1 MSKFNLLRR
10 RPAARSPIVTVAAP
24 GVVNHQG
31 GAGHVRD
38 AKSELFLLAVA
49 NMVGEDT
56 FYEAADDRDS
66 RYAELVRRVAL
77 KDPQWTSRFLRWL
90 RTEANMRSAS
100 LVGAAEFVK
109 ARLDNRADDGLSNRA
124 VVASVLQRAD
134 EPGELIAYWFAR
146 YGRRLPKPVKRG
158 VADAVRALYDERSF
172 LKWDSGNRGVRFADV
187 LRLVHP
193 APRDAVQDALFEHI
207 LRDGPPAPELTVLT
221 RRRAL
226 MALPVDQRRAALD
239 PAELRAAGM
248 TWEALAGWLQGPLD
262 AEAWQAVI
270 PGMGYMACLAEGTPI
285 WLPDGTTAPIEEVVR
300 RRLPVL
306 AYDKEWDTR
315 PVKYGA
321 NQGVRDRS
329 VGTLVP
335 TVPTEWIDAGTR
347 RSARIRFVSGRVII
361 ATVDH
366 RWIRQRTRGRKTW
379 EWATTADL
387 VVGDRIPAPLTASY
401 FGEEGDAWD
410 GYFVGAMM
418 GDGGM
423 TSVTPEFHGDPD
435 DGAVAFMREFATKLG
450 CRVVEQPNGKI
461 VRLRFPY
468 KQWKR
473 NPVTEVL
480 RHYGVWG
487 LGCANKALP
496 DRPFSREFWVG
507 LLSGL
512 IDTDGCVRLR
522 TNAKGT
528 RHATVE
534 IGTISSRLAE
544 QVADALLRLGVTST
558 VRRRSPRDAVSE
570 VAGRTVVSRH
580 DLYVVEVS
588 RATAVVKLAELLEL
602 RISYK
607 ATRLAEVA
615 EVVRHVQPATS
626 EMHGYDESVALDRIV
641 GIEDAGEVPA
651 YCVRVEPSHLFVAN
665 GLVTGNCLRNVRNF
679 DEAAIPDEVADRVA
693 ARLADPGQVAR
704 SRQFPFRFLSAYRS
718 ARSSRWD
725 AALERALDASLA
737 NVPSLPGRTLI
748 LIDRSAS
755 MWMCDRRSAVTFA
768 DQAAV
773 FGCALAMRA
782 EKPTVVVFG
791 WDSREV
797 EVPRDGALLPFV
809 ESLDMFSATNT
820 AAAVR
825 RHYRRH
831 DRVVLLTDEQ
841 AATTDASA
849 GLPRRVPLYVWNVA
863 GYRYGGTPSGLGN
876 RHTFGGLTDAA
887 FRMIPLLEAGR
898 VARWPF

>member
-24 GVVNHQG
+24 GLVNHQG

-270 PGMGYMACLAEGTPI
+270 PGMGYMAL
-285 WLPDGTTAPIEEVVR
+285 
-300 RRLPVL
+300 
-306 AYDKEWDTR
+306 
-315 PVKYGA
+315 
-321 NQGVRDRS
+321 
-329 VGTLVP
+329 
-335 TVPTEWIDAGTR
+335 
-347 RSARIRFVSGRVII
+347 
-361 ATVDH
+361 
-366 RWIRQRTRGRKTW
+366 
-379 EWATTADL
+379 
-387 VVGDRIPAPLTASY
+387 
-401 FGEEGDAWD
+401 
-410 GYFVGAMM
+410 
-418 GDGGM
+418 
-423 TSVTPEFHGDPD
+423 
-435 DGAVAFMREFATKLG
+435 
-450 CRVVEQPNGKI
+450 
-461 VRLRFPY
+461 
-468 KQWKR
+468 
-473 NPVTEVL
+473 
-480 RHYGVWG
+480 
-487 LGCANKALP
+487 
-496 DRPFSREFWVG
+496 
-507 LLSGL
+507 
-512 IDTDGCVRLR
+512 
-522 TNAKGT
+522 
-528 RHATVE
+528 
-534 IGTISSRLAE
+534 
-544 QVADALLRLGVTST
+544 
-558 VRRRSPRDAVSE
+558 
-570 VAGRTVVSRH
+570 
-580 DLYVVEVS
+580 
-588 RATAVVKLAELLEL
+588 
-602 RISYK
+602 
-607 ATRLAEVA
+607 
-615 EVVRHVQPATS
+615 
-626 EMHGYDESVALDRIV
+626 
-641 GIEDAGEVPA
+641 
-651 YCVRVEPSHLFVAN
+651 
-665 GLVTGNCLRNVRNF
+665 LRNVRNF
-679 DEAAIPDEVADRVA
+679 DEAGIPDEVADRVA

-773 FGCALAMRA
+773 FGCALAVRA

-841 AATTDASA
+841 SATADASA